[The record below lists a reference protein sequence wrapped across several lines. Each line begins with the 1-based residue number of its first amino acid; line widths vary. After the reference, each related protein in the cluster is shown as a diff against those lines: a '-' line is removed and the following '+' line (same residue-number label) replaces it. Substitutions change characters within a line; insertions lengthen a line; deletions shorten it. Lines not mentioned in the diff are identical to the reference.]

1 MEKFEVENGVLKSYK
16 IMKEIELLEKLV
28 EIQEMYIEKMNDYD
42 NLKISYEAF
51 KEVKIGK
58 INNLQN
64 EIEQQKIEYASL
76 IELNDGLT
84 QQIAELKQQYEELQ
98 NSLITVEDNNQ

>member
-1 MEKFEVENGVLKSYK
+1 MEK
-16 IMKEIELLEKLV
+16 IELLEKLV
-28 EIQEMYIEKMNDYD
+28 EVQEMHIELMNDFN

-64 EIEQQKIEYASL
+64 EIEQKDERIAVLEKQ
-76 IELNDGLT
+76 N
-84 QQIAELKQQYEELQ
+84 AELKKKYEELQ
-98 NSLITVEDNNQ
+98 QSIISVEDNQ

>member
-1 MEKFEVENGVLKSYK
+1 MEK
-16 IMKEIELLEKLV
+16 IELLEKLV
-28 EIQEMYIEKMNDYD
+28 DVQEMYIELMNDFN

-64 EIEQQKIEYASL
+64 EIEQKDERIAVLEKQ
-76 IELNDGLT
+76 N
-84 QQIAELKQQYEELQ
+84 AELKKQYEELQ
-98 NSLITVEDNNQ
+98 QSIISVEQNQ

>member
-1 MEKFEVENGVLKSYK
+1 MEK
-16 IMKEIELLEKLV
+16 IELLEKLV
-28 EIQEMYIEKMNDYD
+28 DVQEMHIELMQDFN

-64 EIEQQKIEYASL
+64 EIELKDER
-76 IELNDGLT
+76 
-84 QQIAELKQQYEELQ
+84 IAVLERQNNELKKQYEELQ
-98 NSLITVEDNNQ
+98 QSIISVEENQ

>member
-1 MEKFEVENGVLKSYK
+1 MEK
-16 IMKEIELLEKLV
+16 IDLLEKLV
-28 EIQEMYIEKMNDYD
+28 EVQEMYIELMNDFN

-64 EIEQQKIEYASL
+64 EIEQKDERVAVLERQ
-76 IELNDGLT
+76 N
-84 QQIAELKQQYEELQ
+84 AELKKQYEELQ
-98 NSLITVEDNNQ
+98 NSLISVEQNQ

>member
-1 MEKFEVENGVLKSYK
+1 
-16 IMKEIELLEKLV
+16 MKEIELLEKLV
-28 EIQEMYIEKMNDYD
+28 DVQEMYIELMNDFN

-64 EIEQQKIEYASL
+64 EIEQKDERIAVLERQ
-76 IELNDGLT
+76 N
-84 QQIAELKQQYEELQ
+84 AELKKQYEELQ
-98 NSLITVEDNNQ
+98 KLIPIELVDKEQENQ

>member
-1 MEKFEVENGVLKSYK
+1 ME
-16 IMKEIELLEKLV
+16 EIELLEKLV
-28 EIQEMYIEKMNDYD
+28 NVQEMHIELMNDFN

-64 EIEQQKIEYASL
+64 EIEQKDERIE
-76 IELNDGLT
+76 ELERQN
-84 QQIAELKQQYEELQ
+84 AELKKQYEELQ
-98 NSLITVEDNNQ
+98 QSIISVEENQ

>member
-1 MEKFEVENGVLKSYK
+1 MEK
-16 IMKEIELLEKLV
+16 IELLEKLV
-28 EIQEMYIEKMNDYD
+28 EVQEMHIELMNDYN

-64 EIEQQKIEYASL
+64 EIEQKDERIATLEKQKEK
-76 IELNDGLT
+76 
-84 QQIAELKQQYEELQ
+84 LKKQYEELQ
-98 NSLITVEDNNQ
+98 QSIISVGENQ